1 MAVNDTPIITYGKRS
16 LTLNLGLRRNFQ
28 WIFLVA
34 DVQKPIIGSDFLR
47 HFALLVDMRQH
58 QLTDTSTHLRIQ
70 GIVTQD
76 PSPSPVFTP
85 RNTGDP
91 YLTLLSQFPTLTQVC
106 SPDSPI
112 KHDVTHHIITS
123 GPPVS
128 ARPRRLAPERLKIA
142 MKEFDH
148 MLQLGIIRPSSNAWS
163 SPLHMVPKKTT
174 GDWRPCGDY
183 RSLNR
188 ITVPDRYPVPH
199 IQDFSSNLQ
208 GTTIFSKLD
217 LVRAYHQIPVEPTDV
232 HKTAVTTPFGLFE
245 FVRMPFG
252 FRNTAQTF
260 QRFID
265 KVLRGLHFCYAY
277 MDNLLIASTTPD
289 EHLQHV
295 RLVFERLSKHG
306 VVVNPHKWLFGVAT
320 LTFLGHHID
329 QRGIYPLQEKVQ
341 VVRSFPQPSSQRK
354 LREFMG
360 LVNFY
365 HRFISHCAE
374 LMQPLHALLV
384 NKTQTIVWNDTAVAS
399 FNATKD
405 ALANATL
412 LSYPKLDALTCL
424 MTDASESAVGAV
436 LQQLVDG
443 TWQPIPFFSK
453 KLRPAE
459 THYSTLDRELLAVYL
474 AIKHFR
480 HFLEGRH
487 FHVLTDHKP
496 LTYSPTARPNR
507 HSPRQARQLDYISQF
522 TSAIRHVEGHNNPV
536 ADALSHIETNALVT
550 VLPPVIDFAAMAEA
564 QKTDPEI
571 QALQSSPPS
580 SLKVESIPVL
590 MSTDIIL
597 CNTSTGPP
605 RPLVP
610 GTWRRPVFDSLHG
623 LSHPGIRATRQLLAS
638 RYVWPEMNSDVRR

>member
-1 MAVNDTPIITYGKRS
+1 MNDTPITTYGKRS

-34 DVQKPIIGSDFLR
+34 DVKKPIIGSDFLR

-58 QLTDTSTHLRIQ
+58 QLTDMSTHLRIQ
-70 GIVTQD
+70 GIVMQD
-76 PSPSPVFTP
+76 PLPSPVFTP

-142 MKEFDH
+142 RKEFDH

-277 MDNLLIASTTPD
+277 MDDLLIASTTPD

-295 RLVFERLSKHG
+295 RLVFERLSEHG
-306 VVVNPHKWLFGVAT
+306 
-320 LTFLGHHID
+320 
-329 QRGIYPLQEKVQ
+329 
-341 VVRSFPQPSSQRK
+341 
-354 LREFMG
+354 
-360 LVNFY
+360 
-365 HRFISHCAE
+365 
-374 LMQPLHALLV
+374 
-384 NKTQTIVWNDTAVAS
+384 
-399 FNATKD
+399 
-405 ALANATL
+405 
-412 LSYPKLDALTCL
+412 
-424 MTDASESAVGAV
+424 
-436 LQQLVDG
+436 
-443 TWQPIPFFSK
+443 
-453 KLRPAE
+453 
-459 THYSTLDRELLAVYL
+459 
-474 AIKHFR
+474 
-480 HFLEGRH
+480 
-487 FHVLTDHKP
+487 
-496 LTYSPTARPNR
+496 
-507 HSPRQARQLDYISQF
+507 
-522 TSAIRHVEGHNNPV
+522 TSA
-536 ADALSHIETNALVT
+536 
-550 VLPPVIDFAAMAEA
+550 
-564 QKTDPEI
+564 
-571 QALQSSPPS
+571 SSVS
-580 SLKVESIPVL
+580 
-590 MSTDIIL
+590 
-597 CNTSTGPP
+597 
-605 RPLVP
+605 PL
-610 GTWRRPVFDSLHG
+610 
-623 LSHPGIRATRQLLAS
+623 
-638 RYVWPEMNSDVRR
+638 